1 MFKAGLT
8 RNLIL
13 VSGLCLGL
21 SACGSATLERSHGY
35 VPSDEDLENVIVGV
49 DTRDTVATSV
59 GSPSTSGVINEG
71 NYYYVASR
79 WETRFYF
86 KPKEVEREVVA
97 ISFDEGGTVSNV
109 ERFGLEDG
117 QVVVLNRRVTDD
129 NISRITFLRQL
140 LGNFGNFNPGQFFD
154 NS

>member
-1 MFKAGLT
+1 MFKSALT
-8 RNLIL
+8 RNLVL

-21 SACGSATLERSHGY
+21 SACGTATLERSHGY
-35 VPSDEDLENVIVGV
+35 VPSEEDLENVIVGV
-49 DTRDTVATSV
+49 DTRDTVATNV
-59 GSPSTSGVINEG
+59 GTPSTSGVISDG
-71 NYYYVASR
+71 DYYYVASR
-79 WETRFYF
+79 WETRLYF

-129 NISRITFLRQL
+129 NINRITFLRQL
-140 LGNFGNFNPGQFFD
+140 LGNFGNFVPGQFLD
-154 NS
+154 N